1 MAVTITKVN
10 GPFYQQGRGTG
21 YELSLLLD
29 TVFATGGENV
39 DLTPYLSTLTSGDV
53 ASVDAIADATWRF
66 DVVGPGTTTTL
77 TSTNVKL
84 VAHHGVGTD
93 NPDTPADAE
102 DTSSVGAL
110 IIVVWGKKALVT
122 SWA

>member
-1 MAVTITKVN
+1 MTVTITKVN

-39 DLTPYLSTLTSGDV
+39 DLTPYLSTLTSGDAV
-53 ASVDAIADATWRF
+53 GVDAIADATWRF

-77 TSTNVKL
+77 TATNVKL
-84 VAHHGVGTD
+84 VAHHGSGSDGVD
-93 NPDTPADAE
+93 NPADAE
-102 DTSSVGAL
+102 DTSGVAAL
-110 IIVVWGKKALVT
+110 VLLVWGKKALVT